1 LFGNDLLRSGIVVVP
16 NLSEIHLQGQAGESD
31 RRLKKLIENNE
42 LSCYPKI
49 VSGKL
54 KTLDELIKIAA
65 QARRNGKSVVFTN
78 GCFDLLHRGH
88 VHVLRQAKAAGDL
101 LIVAINS
108 DQSVKAIK
116 GPTRPVAA
124 EIDRLE
130 LIAAMEMVDCVIV
143 FDEPDP
149 SKLITAIK
157 PNVLAKG
164 GDWGADEVVGAD
176 IVERQ
181 GGRVLLVPYLKGYS
195 TTEMI
200 ERIRN

>member
-1 LFGNDLLRSGIVVVP
+1 V
-16 NLSEIHLQGQAGESD
+16 SD
-31 RRLKKLIENNE
+31 
-42 LSCYPKI
+42 
-49 VSGKL
+49 KL
-54 KTLDELIKIAA
+54 KTLDQLIKIAA

-124 EIDRLE
+124 EMDRLE
-130 LIAAMEMVDCVIV
+130 LIAAMEMVDYVIL

-164 GDWGADEVVGAD
+164 GDWGADGVVGAD
-176 IVERQ
+176 IVERE
-181 GGRVLLVPYLKGYS
+181 GGRVVLVPYLKGYS
-195 TTEMI
+195 TSEII